1 MKDST
6 GRRRCTVRST
16 ILVGYWSRADP
27 AVVGLQR
34 DSNRVQR
41 RAEDPLACNSP
52 LAVNT
57 KDRQARTQ
65 IARHICIVI
74 KKASKRGRVRR
85 PWYSASYR
93 HELCFVLCFDPV
105 GKKRTEA
112 VAVVVGRRQ
121 DGMDG
126 MERRR
131 DAFPIPCRVFLV
143 TTSHETLISVRSRG
157 NRWGF
162 GPLSTAMSVM
172 FRPRTE
178 GTEHPQQFE
187 LYRERDSG
195 GKHDGKQKMDNNYIV
210 IFPWNTN

>member
-65 IARHICIVI
+65 IARHIVSSSRKPRNGDECGDRDTQQ
-74 KKASKRGRVRR
+74 ATAMN
-85 PWYSASYR
+85 YA
-93 HELCFVLCFDPV
+93 FLCFDPV